1 MNAELQVKAKK
12 VIEVCLSEGIKIGAC
27 ESFTGGGFANALTN
41 IPRSSQ
47 VFKGAIVAYTNEAK
61 VNLLQV
67 NPAII
72 AQQGAISAACVE
84 EMILNGAE
92 LLEVDLC
99 VGFSGNADRNVSE
112 QQPPFFSFI
121 GFYYHKQSFIYPF
134 SLPDTLDVNRE
145 TFKVAAIMFALD
157 KISELLT

>member
-1 MNAELQVKAKK
+1 MNAKLQVKAKK

-27 ESFTGGGFANALTN
+27 ESFTGGGFANTLTN
-41 IPRSSQ
+41 ISGSSQ
-47 VFKGAIVAYTNEAK
+47 VFNGAIVSYTNEVK

-67 NPAII
+67 NPAVI
-72 AQQGAISAACVE
+72 AQQGAISPACVE

-92 LLEVDLC
+92 LLGVDLC

-134 SLPDTLDVNRE
+134 SLPNTPEINRE
-145 TFKVAAIMFALD
+145 TFKTAAIMFALD
-157 KISELLT
+157 KILELLT